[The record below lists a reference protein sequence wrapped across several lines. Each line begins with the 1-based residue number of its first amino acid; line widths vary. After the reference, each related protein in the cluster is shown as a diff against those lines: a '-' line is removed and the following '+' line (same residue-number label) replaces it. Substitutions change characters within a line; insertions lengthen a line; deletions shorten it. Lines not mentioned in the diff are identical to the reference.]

1 LPRAAASPI
10 WSFTNDRKDHEMAR
24 NTGTNS
30 FAQVALWLAV
40 VGAINWGLVGFFDF
54 DLVRA
59 IFGGQSSTP
68 SSALS
73 RVVYAIV
80 GLAGVALA
88 IVGPRLRARDADA
101 ARLGRPAETRA

>member
-1 LPRAAASPI
+1 M
-10 WSFTNDRKDHEMAR
+10 TR
-24 NTGTNS
+24 NRTTP
-30 FAQVALWLAV
+30 FAQLALWLAV

-59 IFGGQSSTP
+59 IFGGDSSTP

-73 RVVYAIV
+73 RVIYAIV

-88 IVGPRLRARDADA
+88 VLAPRLRARDADA
-101 ARLGRPAETRA
+101 PRLGRPAETRA